1 VGHCITSRTVSFV
14 LGIIL
19 CTAVARGQGYYPSYY
34 STLSGGYSNLQVQ
47 HVGSGEFYDHS
58 GPYIDADIGWRVPNP
73 DFPLLI
79 GIGFTGSGYW
89 DSQDIT
95 VPVENNTALAQTTL
109 YSNVGLFELEPR
121 LALALWSPN
130 MPGMFL
136 KPRIGAGLLID
147 NYGIDHA
154 VTTADGNT
162 FIDTEYHTGAAF
174 EVRPAVQAGYSWGP
188 GQIGAEI
195 SYMAAWGDFGHL
207 GNDAQELRI
216 GAFFTWRF

>member
-1 VGHCITSRTVSFV
+1 MGQSVASRGLGFL
-14 LGIIL
+14 LGIAL
-19 CTAVARGQGYYPSYY
+19 CAGVARGQAYYT
-34 STLSGGYSNLQVQ
+34 TLSGGYSNLQVQ

-89 DSQDIT
+89 DSQDVVGPID
-95 VPVENNTALAQTTL
+95 NNTALGEATL
-109 YSNVGLFELEPR
+109 YSDVGLFELEPR

-147 NYGIDHA
+147 SYGIDHA
-154 VTTADGNT
+154 VTTADGNS
-162 FIDTEYHTGAAF
+162 FVDTEYHTGAAF

-207 GNDAQELRI
+207 GNDAQEFRA
-216 GAFFTWRF
+216 GVFFTLRY